1 MTIMIYIFVLQVPLA
16 THHNLQNNLIIVG
29 KQDTEIYI
37 RLWGCPACDK
47 RKTIQLEGSHM
58 EYVLSFTITQSFI
71 TEEMLDV
78 PRYII
83 QYA

>member
-1 MTIMIYIFVLQVPLA
+1 
-16 THHNLQNNLIIVG
+16 
-29 KQDTEIYI
+29 
-37 RLWGCPACDK
+37 
-47 RKTIQLEGSHM
+47 M